1 MFLQHGSFE
10 HLKSTEASVPSEQG
24 SSIGA
29 AIAAS
34 VTIPSDAVRTVNFS
48 LAWDCPEVN
57 FMGGKTYYR
66 FVITY
71 LQKKYPYLK
80 AYLLAEQRIIY
91 RHYTKFYGSNGDA
104 AANIA
109 HDAILGNIS
118 LFSLC

>member
-1 MFLQHGSFE
+1 M
-10 HLKSTEASVPSEQG
+10 PSEQG

-66 FVITY
+66 FVY
-71 LQKKYPYLK
+71 
-80 AYLLAEQRIIY
+80 
-91 RHYTKFYGSNGDA
+91 
-104 AANIA
+104 
-109 HDAILGNIS
+109 ILEEEIS
-118 LFSLC
+118 LFESLFAC